1 MLYDVRITEILSR
14 IVPIEA
20 NDPNEAEAIAEQ
32 MYNDEEIVL
41 DYSDMNGNVE
51 IICMGQSE

>member
-1 MLYDVRITEILSR
+1 MLYDVRITEILER

-20 NDPNEAEAIAEQ
+20 SNPDEAEAIAKQ

-41 DYSDMNGNVE
+41 DYSDMNSSE
-51 IICMGQSE
+51 IICMGKS

>member
-1 MLYDVRITEILSR
+1 MLYDVKITEILER

-20 NDPNEAEAIAEQ
+20 SNPDEAEAIAKQ

-41 DYSDMNGNVE
+41 DYSDMHGNVE
-51 IICMGQSE
+51 IICMGQS